1 MVNVFY
7 LACIRHVL
15 CKISR
20 LIPTNNSVG
29 QWWCN
34 SGETRHSGRLVEAC
48 FKTVRPKKLV
58 LFLTVSIDLMNRL
71 KQRLI
76 LQNQHIKL
84 SG

>member
-1 MVNVFY
+1 MVNVSY

-29 QWWCN
+29 QWWCYAGL
-34 SGETRHSGRLVEAC
+34 SETVEAC
-48 FKTVRPKKLV
+48 FKTLRPKKLV
-58 LFLTVSIDLMNRL
+58 LFLTVSINLMNRL